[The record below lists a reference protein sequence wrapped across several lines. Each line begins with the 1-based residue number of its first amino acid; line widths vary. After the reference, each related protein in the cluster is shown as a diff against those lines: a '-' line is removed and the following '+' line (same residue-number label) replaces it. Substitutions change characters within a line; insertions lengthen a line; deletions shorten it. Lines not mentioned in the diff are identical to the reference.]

1 MLVLSRPFYPV
12 LTLFF
17 LVSKPIVR
25 LILRCFPLSP
35 IWGHFAVIL
44 KAIFPVWGWFSSLF
58 LMWSLLSDIGEVAI
72 ILYSKFS
79 FFLILLNL
87 GSHVLKILNDFPHQ
101 FMIEPWDSI
110 LHNFLLLNNVVW
122 ILELRGIFSSLNKHD
137 WIIFIGL
144 VREGFPFCLHL
155 STIVWLVLFQLVY
168 RFEVF
173 RVQKLAYFLIWGLFR
188 FRLRPRIPRL

>member
-1 MLVLSRPFYPV
+1 
-12 LTLFF
+12 
-17 LVSKPIVR
+17 
-25 LILRCFPLSP
+25 
-35 IWGHFAVIL
+35 
-44 KAIFPVWGWFSSLF
+44 
-58 LMWSLLSDIGEVAI
+58 MWSLFSDIGEVAI

-122 ILELRGIFSSLNKHD
+122 FLELRGIFPSLNKHD
-137 WIIFIGL
+137 WIIFIIL

-188 FRLRPRIPRL
+188 FGLWPRIPRL